1 MASGLFF
8 LPAFLVMNGYNVAG
22 DRQIESANDISAITA
37 PEFHARA
44 AQARRQP
51 ESR

>member
-1 MASGLFF
+1 MVSGLFF
-8 LPAFLVMNGYNVAG
+8 LPAFLVMNGYNIAG
-22 DRQIESANDISAITA
+22 DRQKESASDILAITA
-37 PEFHARA
+37 PEFHERA